1 MAYRYVLITGCSSG
15 IGYHAAKRLND
26 EGFAVIASAR
36 KLEDVTRLQAEGLT
50 AIRLDL
56 ADPVSITEA
65 VSQVRELCQGEL
77 YGLFNNGAYGQPYHQ
92 CQMLQ

>member
-1 MAYRYVLITGCSSG
+1 MSRFVLITGCSSG
-15 IGYHAAKRLND
+15 IGYHAARRLQE
-26 EGFAVIASAR
+26 EGFSVIASAR
-36 KLEDVTRLQAEGLT
+36 RPQDVARLQAEGLT

-56 ADPVSITEA
+56 ADSTSIQTA
-65 VSQVRELCQGEL
+65 VQQILEICGGHL